1 MRADN
6 YALSEQ
12 TKQVRD
18 AEQARLTDQAYGE
31 AVHLLTKHREH
42 LDLLAAA
49 LLDKETLHRD
59 ELEALLAGVEAESD
73 ASERVGTPQVIPFPE
88 PTP

>member
-18 AEQARLTDQAYGE
+18 AEQARLTDYAYRE
-31 AVHLLTKHREH
+31 AVQLLAKHREH
-42 LDLLAAA
+42 LDSLAAA
-49 LLDKETLHRD
+49 LLDKETLHRA

-73 ASERVGTPQVIPFPE
+73 AAERVGTPQVVRLPE
-88 PTP
+88 MP